1 MNQPTQA
8 PQQIQVQPEQVQKA
22 AAAGLKLLTD
32 DGRVNL
38 PPSMAQD
45 GTFVL
50 LTGLLQALS
59 TGQAVLGNPADA
71 VPAGEDGKDEGS
83 SEE

>member
-1 MNQPTQA
+1 MNQQTQ

-45 GTFVL
+45 GTYVL
-50 LTGLLQALS
+50 LTGLLQALAS
-59 TGQAVLGNPADA
+59 GQAVLGNPAPPETADKVA
-71 VPAGEDGKDEGS
+71 NDDES
-83 SEE
+83 DKE